1 MVIGRAIDIDY
12 SKLTIALQQVAH
24 TGVRTPGS
32 GPTFGHVLIN
42 KMPAKKM
49 PANAKTLASAAV
61 AVSECQT

>member
-42 KMPAKKM
+42 KMPAK
-49 PANAKTLASAAV
+49 AKTLASAAV